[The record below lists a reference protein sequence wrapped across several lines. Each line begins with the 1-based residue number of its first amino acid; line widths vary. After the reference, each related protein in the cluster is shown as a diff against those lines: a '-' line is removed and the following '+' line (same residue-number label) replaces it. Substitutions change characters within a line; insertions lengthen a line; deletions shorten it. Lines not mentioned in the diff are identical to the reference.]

1 MEAAATQCDRMLLV
15 VDSSDASLAW
25 LQEAVAQVPDLVPVT
40 VVYNAPD
47 TRALEPA
54 AKEEAQRRSKAQRAA
69 VRALCGAIGGVAD
82 GGSAA
87 AGGALCGAIG
97 GVADGGS
104 AAAGGAAGGAAAAAA
119 AAPWEVQ
126 YFQHALRGKDA
137 EVRELF
143 AFVTQSLLNPADDN
157 PQTPERRAAARWAG
171 WRSAARVVGAGL
183 AVAAVGVGVY
193 FTVPAARERVDG
205 LWRRWTARSG
215 AGRVE
220 TALPSTLAGS
230 GSFASSSRGS
240 GVA

>member
-1 MEAAATQCDRMLLV
+1 MEAAAAQCDRMLLV
-15 VDSSDASLAW
+15 VDSTDASLAW
-25 LQEAVAQVPDLVPVT
+25 LQEAVAEVPDLVPVT

-69 VRALCGAIGGVAD
+69 VRALCGAM
-82 GGSAA
+82 
-87 AGGALCGAIG
+87 
-97 GVADGGS
+97 
-104 AAAGGAAGGAAAAAA
+104 GGAADGAAAATGGGGAGAA
-119 AAPWEVQ
+119 AAGAAGAAPWEVQ

-205 LWRRWTARSG
+205 LWRRFTARSG
-215 AGRVE
+215 VRRVE
-220 TALPSTLAGS
+220 TAPLPSS
-230 GSFASSSRGS
+230 GGAAR
-240 GVA
+240 

>member
-1 MEAAATQCDRMLLV
+1 LLSLCLQEWPASQREAAMEAAATQCDRMLLV

-25 LQEAVAQVPDLVPVT
+25 LQEAVAEVPDLVPVT

-69 VRALCGAIGGVAD
+69 VRALCGAVGGVAD
-82 GGSAA
+82 G
-87 AGGALCGAIG
+87 
-97 GVADGGS
+97 
-104 AAAGGAAGGAAAAAA
+104 AAAAATGSGA
-119 AAPWEVQ
+119 AGPAAAGAAPWEVQ

-143 AFVTQSLLNPADDN
+143 TFVTQSLLNPADDN
-157 PQTPERRAAARWAG
+157 PQTADRRAAARWAG

-215 AGRVE
+215 GAGRVE
-220 TALPSTLAGS
+220 APLASSAGS
-230 GSFASSSRGS
+230 LTTSSRGGG
-240 GVA
+240 GVTR